1 MGKILSFNHQFPV
14 RQDYGKKFPRT
25 FVVGQ
30 RIHTTENGQFVMYTS
45 GALNLAFKDFAYRG

>member
-1 MGKILSFNHQFPV
+1 MFFMRNDQFPV

>member
-1 MGKILSFNHQFPV
+1 MRNDQFPV

-30 RIHTTENGQFVMYTS
+30 RIHTTGDMNEYAQFLNRYGKMIYGVSENEPAG
-45 GALNLAFKDFAYRG
+45 N